1 MSKLSFYT
9 FVLIQSWKIIKQWPL
24 AGEFVEF
31 EYSPKIRQFG
41 ELLAKMAILASL
53 AGLDTFAR
61 HSPTTFPGLDTFA
74 KGKFTR
80 I

>member
-1 MSKLSFYT
+1 MAT
-9 FVLIQSWKIIKQWPL
+9 RRRICRIRVLAENLPVWR
-24 AGEFVEF
+24 
-31 EYSPKIRQFG
+31 IRV
-41 ELLAKMAILASL
+41 LAKMPIFAIL
-53 AGLDTFAR
+53 AGLDTFARHLPTTFPGLDTFDR

>member
-1 MSKLSFYT
+1 
-9 FVLIQSWKIIKQWPL
+9 
-24 AGEFVEF
+24 
-31 EYSPKIRQFG
+31 
-41 ELLAKMAILASL
+41 MAISAIL

-61 HSPTTFPGLDTFA
+61 HLPTTFPGLDTFDQHSPTTFPGLDTFA